1 MHAAETASSLGHQ
14 AKVLVS
20 QGAVLLDVRTPEE
33 CAAGKLPKSH
43 NIPLHELPNRLRE
56 LPDKQCPIVVYC
68 RSGGRS
74 AQAAQL
80 LQRAGYR
87 QVFDL
92 GAMTNW

>member
-1 MHAAETASSLGHQ
+1 MGFVESAHTLGHQ

-20 QGAVLLDVRTPEE
+20 QGAVLVDVRTAEE
-33 CAAGKLPKSH
+33 HAAAKLPGSI

-56 LPDKQCPIVVYC
+56 LPDKARPVVVHC

-74 AQAAQL
+74 AQATQL
-80 LQRAGYR
+80 LTRAGYT

-92 GAMTNW
+92 GAMSNW